1 MLKIS
6 ISEFADRLNE
16 ILPVLIREFAKRQ
29 AGELYKGKIT
39 LPQFIIMDFLN
50 KKGPSKMSDV
60 ARFMSVSTAAT
71 TGIVDRLVKC
81 GYIKRTYEPNDR
93 RIVRIKSTSK
103 GIELTKR
110 INDQRRKMIISIFSR
125 LSSAERDDYLRV
137 LMRIR
142 DILIPGDRPEEL

>member
-39 LPQFIIMDFLN
+39 MPQFIILDFLN
-50 KKGPSKMSDV
+50 KRGPLKMSDV
-60 ARFMSVSTAAT
+60 ARFMGVSTAAT
-71 TGIVDRLVKC
+71 TGIIDRLVKC
-81 GYIKRTYEPNDR
+81 GYIKRAHEPNDR
-93 RIVRIKSTSK
+93 RIIKIKSTSK
-103 GIELTKR
+103 GMELTKR
-110 INDQRRKMIISIFSR
+110 INSQRHKMIINIFSK
-125 LSSAERDDYLRV
+125 LSSTERNDYLRV

-142 DILIPGDRPEEL
+142 DILIQRD

>member
-16 ILPVLIREFAKRQ
+16 ILPVVIREFAKRQ

-39 LPQFIIMDFLN
+39 LPQFIILDFLN

-60 ARFMSVSTAAT
+60 ARFMGVSTAAT

-81 GYIKRTYEPNDR
+81 GYIKRAHEPNDR
-93 RIVRIKSTSK
+93 RIVRIKSTPK

-110 INDQRRKMIISIFSR
+110 INSQRRKMIINIFSR
-125 LSSAERDDYLRV
+125 LSSSERDDYLRV
-137 LMRIR
+137 LMRVR
-142 DILIPGDRPEEL
+142 DISIQRDRPA